1 VQCWTDTPGADPR
14 LSRSVVGNARCDSWD
29 FKTEISDTLSPK
41 AKTQVAFL
49 TDMNPL
55 AAFFAIMRE
64 QRDTS

>member
-1 VQCWTDTPGADPR
+1 MLDRHTRRGSATISQRCWKRAVRFMG
-14 LSRSVVGNARCDSWD
+14 LQNGNLGYFVTKSHD
-29 FKTEISDTLSPK
+29 
-41 AKTQVAFL
+41 AFL